1 MIFLSQKAH
10 NIRFI
15 VVDQNH
21 GILLYCCPQ
30 CLRLT
35 PRINFI
41 TLLINKIIIMIL
53 STTETIPNRE
63 INQVK
68 GIARGSTVRTRNV
81 GRDILA
87 GLKNLVGGEI
97 EEYTKLQADARE
109 QALERMV
116 NDGTKLGADAIVNV
130 RFTTSVIT
138 QAASEVLAY
147 GTAVTLK

>member
-1 MIFLSQKAH
+1 
-10 NIRFI
+10 
-15 VVDQNH
+15 
-21 GILLYCCPQ
+21 
-30 CLRLT
+30 
-35 PRINFI
+35 
-41 TLLINKIIIMIL
+41 MIL

-63 INQVK
+63 INELK
-68 GIARGSTVRTRNV
+68 GIARGSTVRTRNI

-87 GLKNLVGGEI
+87 GFKNLVGGEI

-109 QALERMV
+109 QALQRMI
-116 NDGTKLGADAIVNV
+116 NDADKYNADAIVNI